1 MALSAGTSVATL
13 PSEKEALAVIHAAL
27 DAGVELLDTAD
38 TYGLACGEM
47 GHNERLI
54 GKALRARPGHGVTV
68 ATKGGILDDNG
79 SWRANGGAAAIR
91 RACEAS
97 LERLGIEAIPLY
109 QLHHLDR
116 EVPVEETAGALA
128 DLRREGKVL
137 HVGLSNVL
145 VPEIEAVRAIV
156 PVVSVQNRC
165 SVLDRSSFELG
176 VVAHCEALGVAFIAC
191 APVGGRRRMGE
202 VASHPVLCDIGA
214 RHGASPFQV
223 ALAWL
228 LGQSPAI
235 VPIPGGRRVESVAS
249 SAAALDLQLG
259 DGDLAAL
266 DRVFP
271 TGLDRSGLAG
281 GDRSRSIPEPSH
293 KGG

>member
-1 MALSAGTSVATL
+1 MALSAGKSVEAL
-13 PSEKEALAVIHAAL
+13 PSEREALAVIHAAL

-54 GKALRARPGHGVTV
+54 GKALRSRPGHAVTV
-68 ATKGGILDDNG
+68 ATKGGILHGDG

-97 LERLGIEAIPLY
+97 LQRLGLEAIPLY

-128 DLRREGKVL
+128 DLRREGKIL

-176 VVAHCEALGVAFIAC
+176 VVAHCEAERIAFIAC

-202 VASHPVLCDIGA
+202 VAAHPVLQEIGA
-214 RHGASPFQV
+214 RYGATPFQV

-228 LGQSPAI
+228 LARSPAI
-235 VPIPGGRRVESVAS
+235 LPIPGGRRVESVAG
-249 SAAALDLQLG
+249 SAAVCNLRLG
-259 DGDLAAL
+259 AGDLAAL
-266 DRVFP
+266 DQAFP
-271 TGLDRSGLAG
+271 TGSDRSGTAG
-281 GDRSRSIPEPSH
+281 GDRSRSLPETLRQ
-293 KGG
+293 GG

>member
-1 MALSAGTSVATL
+1 MALSAGKSMAAL
-13 PSEKEALAVIHAAL
+13 PSEREALAVIHAAL

-54 GKALRARPGHGVTV
+54 GKALRARPGHAVTV
-68 ATKGGILDDNG
+68 ATKGGVLHGDG
-79 SWRANGGAAAIR
+79 PWRANGGGAAIR

-97 LERLGIEAIPLY
+97 LERLGLEAIPLY

-116 EVPVEETAGALA
+116 EVPVEETAGVLA
-128 DLRREGKVL
+128 DLRREGKIL
-137 HVGLSNVL
+137 HIGLSNVL

-156 PVVSVQNRC
+156 PIVSVQNRC

-176 VVAHCEALGVAFIAC
+176 VVAHCEALGIAFIAC
-191 APVGGRRRMGE
+191 APVGGRRRMGD
-202 VASHPVLCDIGA
+202 VAAHPALHEIGA

-228 LGQSPAI
+228 LARSPAI
-235 VPIPGGRRVESVAS
+235 LPIPGGRRVESVAS
-249 SAAALDLQLG
+249 SAAACNLRLG
-259 DGDLAAL
+259 AGDLAAL
-266 DRVFP
+266 ERIFP

-281 GDRSRSIPEPSH
+281 GDRSRSLPESH

>member
-1 MALSAGTSVATL
+1 M
-13 PSEKEALAVIHAAL
+13 IHAAL
-27 DAGVELLDTAD
+27 DSGVELLDTAD

-54 GKALRARPGHGVTV
+54 GKALRSRPGHSVTV
-68 ATKGGILDDNG
+68 ATKGGILHGDG
-79 SWRANGGAAAIR
+79 QWQANGGAAAIQ

-97 LERLGIEAIPLY
+97 LERLGLDAIPLY

-128 DLRREGKVL
+128 ELRRQGKIL

-156 PVVSVQNRC
+156 PVASVQNRC

-176 VVAHCEALGVAFIAC
+176 VVAHCEAAGLAFIAC

-202 VASHPVLCDIGA
+202 VAAHPGLQEIGA
-214 RHGASPFQV
+214 RNRASPFEV

-228 LGQSPAI
+228 LARSPVI
-235 VPIPGGRRVESVAS
+235 LPIPGGRRAASVAS
-249 SAAALDLQLG
+249 SAAALHLQLG
-259 DGDLAAL
+259 EEDLAAL
-266 DRVFP
+266 DRMFP
-271 TGLDRSGLAG
+271 TGFHRSGLAG
-281 GDRSRSIPEPSH
+281 GERSRSHPETSR